1 MKLLTLHS
9 VRYRE
14 FFMQKLAVVRLVIY
28 FVAKTSTFKFKKKP
42 HFIALTNYTLYGIG
56 TGTLNFYIVVKPDM
70 LFGLT

>member
-28 FVAKTSTFKFKKKP
+28 FRAKTSTFKLKNP

>member
-28 FVAKTSTFKFKKKP
+28 FRAKTSTFKFKKT

>member
-28 FVAKTSTFKFKKKP
+28 FRAKTSTFKFKKP
-42 HFIALTNYTLYGIG
+42 HFFALTNYTLYGIG

>member
-28 FVAKTSTFKFKKKP
+28 FRAKTSTFKFKKTPLYCIDK
-42 HFIALTNYTLYGIG
+42 LYLYGIG